1 MPQVLKTFNPAFLT
15 AIRRIFVRGKRP
27 DSTNVWTFKTNF
39 RASGMDT
46 TGSPGS
52 EWITFPEMFKLHGW
66 NVLGMGK
73 IFQ

>member
-1 MPQVLKTFNPAFLT
+1 
-15 AIRRIFVRGKRP
+15 
-27 DSTNVWTFKTNF
+27 
-39 RASGMDT
+39 MDT